1 MGLFGKKEPK
11 PFVSNNMLV
20 EIINGSTYAASL
32 EGIDKKSRSEILEK
46 QLERRYL
53 YRNVESIESLGEC
66 RLVVKYKD
74 LKVRSEFEV
83 KKMREEM
90 EREAGLN
97 LGR

>member
-1 MGLFGKKEPK
+1 MGLFGKKEQK
-11 PFVSNNMLV
+11 PFVSNNSLV
-20 EIINGSTYAASL
+20 EIISCLGAYE
-32 EGIDKKSRSEILEK
+32 EGIKEKGLKALEK

-53 YRNVESIESLGEC
+53 YRNVESVDFERDMAL
-66 RLVVKYKD
+66 VKYKD

-90 EREAGLN
+90 EREAGLD